1 MPKLFSKPYL
11 CAAFLLCF
19 SFAVIGPGSQAYGQT
34 VSDERSGTT
43 TTRERD
49 LPLIRSDVQLVLVPV
64 TITNARN
71 QPVIG
76 LGLKDFKVYEDKQP
90 QEIKYF
96 FNEDAPLS
104 IGLVL
109 DFSGSM
115 EPKIDALRESVRQFF
130 NSAHPDDEYF
140 VVVVS
145 DVAKAVVIGSQSIR
159 EIETKLS
166 HEQPV
171 GGTPLLDGVE
181 MTMHLMRTAR
191 YKRRAMVV
199 VSDGN
204 DNASRASIM
213 RVVKEVEESD
223 MDVYAVGIFDAP
235 LGFFKPLDIAL
246 GKRVLTRLTDA
257 TGGRTVVVENAAQV
271 PKVFS
276 DLSLELRS
284 QYVLGYRPP
293 NGIHNGI
300 WRKIKVQLA
309 PPRDKGQF
317 QANYRKG
324 YIWTKD

>member
-1 MPKLFSKPYL
+1 MPKLFFKPCL
-11 CAAFLLCF
+11 CAAMALCF
-19 SFAVIGPGSQAYGQT
+19 SFVFIGLISQATAQT
-34 VSDERSGTT
+34 VSGERPGIT

-49 LPLIRSDVQLVLVPV
+49 LPLIRSEVELVLVPV

-71 QPVIG
+71 QPVMG
-76 LGLKDFKVYEDKQP
+76 LGVRDFKVYEDKHP

-130 NSAHPDDEYF
+130 NNAHPDDDYS
-140 VVVVS
+140 VVVIS

-181 MTMHLMRTAR
+181 MMMHLMRTSK
-191 YKRRAMVV
+191 YKRRAIVI

-204 DNASRASIM
+204 DNASHASIK
-213 RVVKEVEESD
+213 RVVREVEECD
-223 MDVYAVGIFDAP
+223 MDLYAVGIFDAP

-246 GKRVLTRLTDA
+246 GRRILTRLTDA
-257 TGGRTVVVENAAQV
+257 TGGRTVVVENAAEV

-293 NGIHNGI
+293 NGTHNGI